1 MPPTRPPR
9 RAAAAE
15 GGEDMQTYRLAII
28 GFGNVGQGFTQ
39 ILRDEGADLAR
50 QYGVHFQIVAVCDL
64 LKGSVYDPLGID
76 PAALLDSIAATGKL
90 ERVAAPERRWNAIEM
105 IERSNAEI
113 VIELSYTDFKTGE
126 PAITHLRRALEL
138 GKHVVTSNKGPIAL
152 KYPELKALADQHNVE
167 IGAEGTVMSGTPS
180 LRMAHELLSAAR
192 ILKIQGI
199 VNGTTNY
206 ILTQMEAGATYAD
219 ALQDAQTKGYA
230 EADPTGD
237 VEGFDAAGK
246 VVIMA
251 NLLMGQSLTL
261 ADVERQGITRLTP
274 DDIAQAKAAGERWK
288 LIGRVETSGDQIA
301 ASVKPTRLP
310 VNHPLAAVSGATNAI
325 TFSTELLGDVTLVGP
340 GAGRIETGYA
350 IVGDLLAIQ
359 RKRQK

>member
-1 MPPTRPPR
+1 
-9 RAAAAE
+9 
-15 GGEDMQTYRLAII
+15 MQTYRLAII

-39 ILRDEGADLAR
+39 ILRDEGAELAQ
-50 QYGVHFQIVAVCDL
+50 QYGARFQIVAVCDL
-64 LKGSVYDPLGID
+64 LKGSVHDPKGLD
-76 PAALLDSIAATGKL
+76 PAALLDSIAATSTLRGD
-90 ERVAAPERRWNAIEM
+90 RVTAPDRREAWDALQT
-105 IERSNAEI
+105 IERSNADI
-113 VIELSYTDFKTGE
+113 VIELSYTDLKTGE

-138 GKHVVTSNKGPIAL
+138 GKHVVTTNKGPIAL
-152 KYPELKALADQHNVE
+152 KYPELKALAEKNGVE

-180 LRMAHELLSAAR
+180 LRMAQELLSAAR
-192 ILKIQGI
+192 IRKIQGI
-199 VNGTTNY
+199 LNGTTNY

-219 ALQDAQTKGYA
+219 ALKDAQAKGYA

-261 ADVERQGITRLTP
+261 GEVDRQGITRLTP
-274 DDIAQAKAAGERWK
+274 GDIAAAKAAGERWK
-288 LIGRVETSGDQIA
+288 LIGRVETIGDRTI

-310 VNHPLAAVSGATNAI
+310 IHHPLASVSGATNAI
-325 TFSTELLGDVTLVGP
+325 TFSTDLLGDVTLVGP

-350 IVGDLLAIQ
+350 IVGDLLAIH
-359 RKRQK
+359 RKRQR